1 MSIAM
6 LRDKIFGSFI
16 DDTEF
21 RLVMHAAAPL
31 YVDAAN
37 FDADRALER
46 ARGMVVNAVAHSEL
60 FLFFAENGWGGGEGR
75 VVQQLRESR
84 LNKEGA

>member
-1 MSIAM
+1 MSISM

-21 RLVMHAAAPL
+21 RLVMHTAAPL

-37 FDADRALER
+37 FDADHALER
-46 ARGMVVNAVAHSEL
+46 ARGMVVNAFAHSE
-60 FLFFAENGWGGGEGR
+60 FFPF
-75 VVQQLRESR
+75 
-84 LNKEGA
+84 